1 MTNKTSQFTSLITSE
16 NIAALKYEVETFKR
30 DHRGEV
36 RTTALWD
43 AVVAECG
50 DGKGEYKR
58 SEIVRDVLE
67 AAGLWSDEPQKKDGK
82 RTAWGTVVQKM
93 GARFDLAVKRA
104 KPEMN
109 ETDKDYLAAVLK
121 SIDTATSHGIDAERV
136 LEAAT
141 EYVQSLLG

>member
-1 MTNKTSQFTSLITSE
+1 MTNSTPSIVLGDDS
-16 NIAALKYEVETFKR
+16 IAALKYEMETFKR
-30 DHRGEV
+30 DHRGEA

-43 AVVAECG
+43 EVVSRFPEIKRADAV
-50 DGKGEYKR
+50 KM
-58 SEIVRDVLE
+58 VLT
-67 AAGLWSDEPQKKDGK
+67 AADLWSDEPQKKDGK
-82 RTAWGTVVQKM
+82 RTVWGTVVQRM

-109 ETDKDYLAAVLK
+109 QTDKDYLAAVLK